1 MLFRSGF
8 IASETPCFVGRAV
21 AALAA
26 DPRVKRKS
34 GGVYSSGG
42 LSEEYGFTDIDGN
55 RPNMARYMKEHFPQL
70 VDGKPATS
78 VEWKIVAA

>member
-1 MLFRSGF
+1 MTASAGRGGIIGF
-8 IASETPCFVGRAV
+8 MHAR
-21 AALAA
+21 LAA

-34 GGVYSSGG
+34 GGVYSSGA

-70 VDGKPATS
+70 VNGKPATA